1 MHLVYYVLQDLYQ
14 QGARAFWIHNTAPF
28 GCIPFARHLGEGF
41 PKTQDQHKCY
51 TFMNEMSKEYNRQLH
66 EAVNKLR
73 VELPNAALTYVDLNT
88 PMYELL
94 TAYTKLGNSHYYL
107 HQLYSF

>member
-1 MHLVYYVLQDLYQ
+1 MCCRICINKEQGHSGYITRPHWVHPIAHRLV
-14 QGARAFWIHNTAPF
+14 
-28 GCIPFARHLGEGF
+28 EGF

-94 TAYTKLGNSHYYL
+94 TAYTKLGIQRYL
-107 HQLYSF
+107 